1 VHRVPQERV
10 RSSFLPVRARGQG
23 SVLLLLLQPSLF
35 SLESSCYFPRQSA
48 PRCQDFPARFFSVGL
63 SSAPQSRGRFLR
75 FSLCFSVALGAHDF
89 CSSSILVL
97 VLADLIFNPPDQR
110 LEFSFLI
117 FLMLRSWFLCHV
129 HEVVN
134 EMCVRQFI

>member
-10 RSSFLPVRARGQG
+10 RSPFPPVRRGQG

-63 SSAPQSRGRFLR
+63 SLAPQSRGRFLR

-97 VLADLIFNPPDQR
+97 VLADLIFDPPDQR
-110 LEFSFLI
+110 LEFFLI
-117 FLMLRSWFLCHV
+117 LLMLRLWFLYHA
-129 HEVVN
+129 HEVFN
-134 EMCVRQFI
+134 EMCVRQFV